1 MSSPRLAKAIADVVE
16 TRLLDG
22 VAFLRVPEIV
32 SPFPLG
38 GVLAALDGS
47 ANTRYAVFLDAPDV
61 APGPKITLEVH
72 EAILWRND
80 QRMNDNLVVIGDLER
95 DRAAGLSSLP
105 TVTPR
110 EVRQALLRQVTTAA
124 RRTSTNAKTTKILD
138 ALRSDRLSL
147 DLQYLADYC
156 DHLEPHLG
164 TDDLEEACSGLWY
177 LRLLPDR
184 VSADVDLKRL
194 RDNQA
199 RVTELRQADA
209 TYVQRLI
216 GALSTTGSGR
226 YESLR
231 RFASTGRR
239 EHLRDLQ
246 LDAVR
251 EAVRTTRGAETDE
264 DDTAGT
270 ATDGSAQRTDF
281 LDAVRKN
288 AIDEKEFLEQI
299 VADRDDEGAGGN
311 ISAGG
316 ARLDWDPVPEAQLR
330 PLMEQDGE
338 TLPYAAAAGSLEQMP
353 VDEPA
358 PLPGKGKVEWGDL
371 RDIVKE
377 LRLLEEAADDV
388 PEPRPSAILERIVE
402 LRTTLGAWVADIPRE
417 GLRLFLAAGT
427 VETAARDLIG
437 AWVDLWKAMDDLRA
451 GLDDEV
457 GELIAL
463 GNRLVVT
470 DTRIVEQGTAV
481 TAYLLPLHPMVLEP
495 RVRAASMFREHPELD
510 QDFFQI
516 IESALDPAVP
526 SVKLPVG
533 DTSFDLAYSGQF
545 RGLPQYVRRSTQFHS
560 ADVARA
566 IQDAVDRF
574 VNVHPYSKLSLR
586 VALVD
591 PTAETA
597 KQMLK
602 WLAHVDPS
610 RRERVALD
618 VYAIKESTDEIQA
631 KIAEAREDLVS
642 AEVSSSRFGYTL
654 TKLNTLDELPD
665 ALRRSDRS
673 PHVLCLFDPAEVR
686 NTPVPVASLTPVLGA
701 LVNEWE
707 FGARTRKDA
716 TPYIRPK
723 TGSTALNEFLTAQS
737 RLLGIDTHS
746 TTERNPLL
754 QPDILKVLD
763 RVSAETSWV
772 VVAQGASALVA
783 PPSIGEAELLGRT
796 SSGSHTAYVYSRT
809 PALVL
814 EPVLAYLQQY
824 QYIQSDPQQIM
835 RFVLQTIRLA
845 LPEGL
850 LGFYKRLGTLSKESV
865 LGRLGLAAVV
875 AYLQQDEDH
884 DADLIVS
891 LDTEGA
897 RRWLGLRDGANRR
910 ADLVRIAFGGNG
922 CAVEA
927 IEIKARTGN
936 LTWAGQTP
944 DVVVEA
950 IEQVEAM
957 HTLLTAI
964 FSDDRDLL
972 VASRREILKRQVFL
986 EALHQ
991 WEPTRKRNPDR
1002 YREQIAELNRVFAA
1016 PGPDRS
1022 VRPTIS
1028 KRVFLAT
1035 PGDDSDATGGATT
1048 RRVGDVDVTQL
1059 GLHWFRSLL
1068 SDQPGT
1074 GVEIDAALL
1083 DLLAPEDSPNP
1094 DPAPPAIG
1102 PSTPSD
1108 PASGQAAAPDRAA
1121 TDGGPVVPGRGA
1133 ESNEDIEGLLAKL
1146 QESFKARG
1154 VPYVSIAADGVE
1166 VGPSVVRVPVRLELG
1181 ARAGLLD
1188 SQADDIAR
1196 DLGVQSFR
1204 VSNLSGQPGYI
1215 VAEVPRSQREIPDV
1229 TSLTRPDLP
1238 YPALAIGAGID
1249 FAPYW
1254 HCLDDIP
1261 HLLIAGKT
1269 GSGKSVLIRSLLWQL
1284 TRLYEPTELEL
1295 VLIGPKAADFM
1306 DFADAPHFRSSTD
1319 VHLRADGA
1327 IDLLREIVEVR
1338 YPRRQ
1343 ALFDEH
1349 ATRAMRAGN
1358 RVSNLRELMRHSEAQ
1373 GELAPLT
1380 PFVVIV
1386 DEFVE
1391 LLDASPSARK
1401 EFEGLIARFSRLFRY
1416 IGGSMIVATQRP
1428 SVKSI
1433 TGDIKANF
1441 RPLALRVERSVDSR
1455 VILDAGGAETRVGMG
1470 DCLYKADEGML
1481 RLQGYAALGTYL
1493 SR

>member
-1 MSSPRLAKAIADVVE
+1 VTTARLAQAIAAVVE
-16 TRLLDG
+16 TKLAAG
-22 VAFLRVPEIV
+22 IAFLRVPEIV
-32 SPFPLG
+32 SPFPLAG
-38 GVLAALDGS
+38 MLDALHEVQD
-47 ANTRYAVFLDAPDV
+47 TRYAVFLEQVDVLPD
-61 APGPKITLEVH
+61 PKLTLQVH

-80 QRMNDNLVVIGDLER
+80 QRMTDNLVVIGDLER

-105 TVTPR
+105 AVTAR
-110 EVRQALLRQVTTAA
+110 EVRQRLIRTLTYLA
-124 RRTSTNAKTTKILD
+124 RRTAANAKTLKIID
-138 ALRSDRLSL
+138 ALKNERLNL
-147 DLQYLADYC
+147 DLQSLADYC

-164 TDDLEEACSGLWY
+164 TNDLQEACAGFWY
-177 LRLLPDR
+177 LKLLPDR
-184 VSADVDLKRL
+184 VSADVDIKRL

-209 TYVQRLI
+209 TSVQRLI
-216 GALSTTGSGR
+216 GALSATGSGN

-231 RFASTGRR
+231 MFASTGRR
-239 EHLRDLQ
+239 EHLRNLEF
-246 LDAVR
+246 DAVR
-251 EAVRTTRGAETDE
+251 EAVKATTGPEVEE
-264 DDTAGT
+264 DDNAGADT
-270 ATDGSAQRTDF
+270 PGQAERTDF
-281 LDAVRKN
+281 LGAVRKD
-288 AIDEKEFLEQI
+288 AIPEDDFLDQI
-299 VADRDDEGAGGN
+299 RADREDDGAGGRIN
-311 ISAGG
+311 AGG
-316 ARLDWDPVPEAQLR
+316 AKIDWDSVPDGQLG
-330 PLMEQDGE
+330 PLMEQDGDV
-338 TLPYAAAAGSLEQMP
+338 LPYAVAAGSLEHMP
-353 VDEPA
+353 ADEA
-358 PLPGKGKVEWGDL
+358 DPLPGRGKVEWGDL
-371 RDIVKE
+371 RDVVKE
-377 LRLLEEAADDV
+377 LKVLEEVADVV
-388 PEPRPSAILERIVE
+388 PHPRPSSILEAILARRLE
-402 LRTTLGAWVADIPRE
+402 LADWVTDIPRE
-417 GLRLFLAAGT
+417 GLRLFLGAPT
-427 VETAARDLIG
+427 VADTARDLVNM
-437 AWVDLWKAMDDLRA
+437 WVSLWRSLDDLRGA
-451 GLDDEV
+451 LDDEV

-463 GNRLVVT
+463 GNRLAVT
-470 DTRIVEQGTAV
+470 DTRIVEQGTAI

-495 RVRAASMFREHPELD
+495 RVRAALMFREHPELD

-516 IESALDPAVP
+516 IQSALDPAVP
-526 SVKLPVG
+526 SIKLPVG

-560 ADVARA
+560 ADVVRA
-566 IQDAVDRF
+566 IQDSIDRF

-602 WLAHVDPS
+602 WLANVDPS

-618 VYAIKESTDEIQA
+618 VYAINESPGEIQS
-631 KIAEAREDLVS
+631 KLAEGREDLVS
-642 AEVSSSRFGYTL
+642 AEVSSTRFDYTL
-654 TKLNTLDELPD
+654 KPLNKLEELPA
-665 ALRRSDRS
+665 ALRQSDRS
-673 PHVLCLFDPAEVR
+673 PHVLCLFDPAVVR

-707 FGARTRKDA
+707 FGARAKKEA

-723 TGSTALNEFLTAQS
+723 TGSTALNDFLTAQS
-737 RLLGIDTHS
+737 RLLGNDTHS
-746 TTERNPLL
+746 ATERNPLL
-754 QPDILKVLD
+754 QDDVLAVLD
-763 RVSAETSWV
+763 KVSAETSWV

-783 PPSIGEAELLGRT
+783 PPNIGEAELLGRT

-814 EPVLAYLQQY
+814 EPVLTYLQQY
-824 QYIQSDPQQIM
+824 QYIQSDPRLIM

-875 AYLQQDEDH
+875 AYLQQDDEH

-897 RRWLGLRDGANRR
+897 RRWLGLRDGVNKR
-910 ADLVRIAFGGNG
+910 ADLVRLAFGPEG

-927 IEIKARTGN
+927 IEIKARTGS
-936 LTWAGQTP
+936 LVWGASTP

-950 IEQVEAM
+950 TEQVEAM
-957 HTLLTAI
+957 YALVQAI
-964 FSDDRDLL
+964 FSDERDLL

-991 WEPTRKRNPDR
+991 WEPTRERDPDT
-1002 YREQIAELNRVFAA
+1002 YRRQIADLNRLFAA
-1016 PGPDRS
+1016 PGPDRGAA
-1022 VRPTIS
+1022 PTIS
-1028 KRVFLAT
+1028 KRVFIAT
-1035 PGDDSDATGGATT
+1035 PGDDIRAAGGATI

-1059 GLHWFRSLL
+1059 GLQWFRTLL

-1074 GVEIDAALL
+1074 GIEIDAALL
-1083 DLLAPEDSPNP
+1083 DLLAPEDVLAPEPTTIVLNNLDEPGPP
-1094 DPAPPAIG
+1094 DD
-1102 PSTPSD
+1102 PSQP
-1108 PASGQAAAPDRAA
+1108 AA
-1121 TDGGPVVPGRGA
+1121 TLPTEARETSAAG
-1133 ESNEDIEGLLAKL
+1133 EDVEGLLQKL
-1146 QESFKARG
+1146 QQSFKARG
-1154 VPYVSIAADGVE
+1154 VPYLSIGVESVE

-1181 ARAGLLD
+1181 ARAAQLE
-1188 SQADDIAR
+1188 SQSDDIAR

-1204 VSNLSGQPGYI
+1204 TSNLSGQPGYV
-1215 VAEVPRSQREIPDV
+1215 VAEVPRTTRDIPNV
-1229 TSLTRPDLP
+1229 ETLTRPDLP
-1238 YPALAIGAGID
+1238 YPAIAVGAGID
-1249 FAPYW
+1249 FTPYW
-1254 HCLDDIP
+1254 QCLDDIP
-1261 HLLIAGKT
+1261 HLLVAGKT

-1284 TRLYEPTELEL
+1284 TRLYRPSELEL

-1306 DFADAPHFRSSTD
+1306 DFADAPHFRSPFD

-1338 YPRRQ
+1338 YAERQ
-1343 ALFDEH
+1343 ATFDEYAH
-1349 ATRAMRAGN
+1349 KAMREGN
-1358 RVSNLRELMRHSEAQ
+1358 RVSNLRELMRYAEAR
-1373 GELAPLT
+1373 GEQPPLR

-1391 LLDASPSARK
+1391 LLDSSPSRRK
-1401 EFEGLIARFSRLFRY
+1401 EFEALIARFSRLFRY

-1455 VILDAGGAETRVGMG
+1455 VILDANGAEHLVGMG

-1493 SR
+1493 SQ

>member
-1 MSSPRLAKAIADVVE
+1 MSTPRLASAIASVVE
-16 TRLLDG
+16 ARLMAG
-22 VAFLRVPEIV
+22 TAFLRVPEIV
-32 SPFPLG
+32 SPFPLAE
-38 GVLAALDGS
+38 LLDALHELQD
-47 ANTRYAVFLDAPDV
+47 TRYAVFLDQVDV
-61 APGPKITLEVH
+61 QPGPKLTLEVH

-80 QRMNDNLVVIGDLER
+80 QRMTDNLVVIGDLER

-105 TVTPR
+105 TVTAR
-110 EVRQALLRQVTTAA
+110 DVRQALIRQLALQA
-124 RRTSTNAKTTKILD
+124 RRKATNAKTEKIID
-138 ALRSDRLSL
+138 ALTNERLNL
-147 DLQYLADYC
+147 DLQFLADYC

-164 TDDLEEACSGLWY
+164 TRDLEEACAGLWY
-177 LRLLPDR
+177 LKLLPDR
-184 VSADVDLKRL
+184 VSADVDVKRL

-199 RVTELRQADA
+199 RVTELRSADA
-209 TYVQRLI
+209 TFVQRLI
-216 GALSTTGSGR
+216 GALSSTGSGN

-231 RFASTGRR
+231 MFASTGRR
-239 EHLRDLQ
+239 EHLRNLQ

-251 EAVRTTRGAETDE
+251 DAVKTTKSSEAE
-264 DDTAGT
+264 DND
-270 ATDGSAQRTDF
+270 TDGGSTPGQAERTDF
-281 LDAVRKN
+281 LEAVRKDS
-288 AIDEKEFLEQI
+288 ILEEEFLAQ
-299 VADRDDEGAGGN
+299 VRADREDDGADGRL
-311 ISAGG
+311 SAGG
-316 ARLDWDPVPEAQLR
+316 AKIDWDRVPEGQLG
-330 PLMEQDGE
+330 PLMEPDGGI
-338 TLPYAAAAGSLEQMP
+338 LPYAVAAGSLEHMP
-353 VDEPA
+353 ADEA
-358 PLPGKGKVEWGDL
+358 DPLPGRGKIEWSDL
-371 RDIVKE
+371 REVATE
-377 LRLLEEAADDV
+377 LKVLEEAASTIPD
-388 PEPRPSAILERIVE
+388 PRPSSILESILA
-402 LRTTLGAWVADIPRE
+402 LRLSLADWVTDIPRE
-417 GLRLFLAAGT
+417 GLRLFLAAPT
-427 VETAARDLIG
+427 VAATARELVD
-437 AWVDLWKAMDDLRA
+437 AWVNLWRSLDDLR
-451 GLDDEV
+451 GRLDDEV

-463 GNRLVVT
+463 GNRLAVA

-495 RVRAASMFREHPELD
+495 RVRAASMFREHAELD

-516 IESALDPAVP
+516 IQSALDPAVP

-560 ADVARA
+560 ADVVRA
-566 IQDAVDRF
+566 IQDSVDRF

-602 WLAHVDPS
+602 WLANVDPS
-610 RRERVALD
+610 RRERIALD
-618 VYAIKESTDEIQA
+618 VYAISESSDEIQS
-631 KIAEAREDLVS
+631 KLAEGREDLVS
-642 AEVSSSRFGYTL
+642 AEISSTRFDYNVKSL
-654 TKLNTLDELPD
+654 NKLEELPA
-665 ALRRSDRS
+665 ALHQSDRS
-673 PHVLCLFDPAEVR
+673 PHVLCLFDPAVVR
-686 NTPVPVASLTPVLGA
+686 NTPVPVVSLTPVLGA

-707 FGARTRKDA
+707 FGARARKDA

-737 RLLGIDTHS
+737 RLLGNDTHS
-746 TTERNPLL
+746 ATERNPLL
-754 QPDILKVLD
+754 QDDVLAALE

-783 PPSIGEAELLGRT
+783 PPNIGEAELLGRT

-814 EPVLAYLQQY
+814 EPVLSYLQQY
-824 QYIQSDPQQIM
+824 QYIQSDPKLIM

-875 AYLQQDEDH
+875 AYLQQDDEH

-897 RRWLGLRDGANRR
+897 RRWLGLREGVNKR
-910 ADLVRIAFGGNG
+910 ADLVRLAFGPEG

-927 IEIKARTGN
+927 IEIKARSGN
-936 LTWAGQTP
+936 LAWGTATP

-950 IEQVEAM
+950 TEQVEAM
-957 HTLLTAI
+957 YALLQAI
-964 FSDDRDLL
+964 FSDERDLL

-991 WEPTRKRNPDR
+991 WEPTRERDPET
-1002 YREQIAELNRVFAA
+1002 YRRQIADLNRLFAA
-1016 PGPDRS
+1016 PGPDRGPA
-1022 VRPTIS
+1022 PTIS
-1028 KRVFLAT
+1028 KRIFVAT
-1035 PGDDSDATGGATT
+1035 PGDDSQATDRAMT
-1048 RRVGDVDVTQL
+1048 RRVGEVDVTQL
-1059 GLHWFRSLL
+1059 GLQWFRTLL

-1074 GVEIDAALL
+1074 GIEIDAALL
-1083 DLLAPEDSPNP
+1083 DLLPPEDSLDPEPTVVGLDNTDQP
-1094 DPAPPAIG
+1094 SPPPTDLSQPAP
-1102 PSTPSD
+1102 
-1108 PASGQAAAPDRAA
+1108 APLQYARKKA
-1121 TDGGPVVPGRGA
+1121 VA
-1133 ESNEDIEGLLAKL
+1133 EEDVEGLLQKL
-1146 QESFKARG
+1146 QQSFQARG
-1154 VPYVSIAADGVE
+1154 VPYVSIGAEHVE
-1166 VGPSVVRVPVRLELG
+1166 VGPSVVRIPVRLELG
-1181 ARAGLLD
+1181 ARAAQLE
-1188 SQADDIAR
+1188 SQSDDIAR

-1204 VSNLSGQPGYI
+1204 TSNLSGRPGYV
-1215 VAEVPRSQREIPDV
+1215 VAEVPRTSRDIPDV
-1229 TSLTRPDLP
+1229 ETLTRPDLP
-1238 YPALAIGAGID
+1238 YPALAVGAGID

-1254 HCLDDIP
+1254 QCLDDIP
-1261 HLLIAGKT
+1261 HLLVAGKT

-1284 TRLYEPTELEL
+1284 IRLYEPSELEL

-1306 DFADAPHFRSSTD
+1306 DFADAPHFRTPSD
-1319 VHLRADGA
+1319 VHLRAEGA

-1338 YPRRQ
+1338 YAERQTMFDEYARQ
-1343 ALFDEH
+1343 A
-1349 ATRAMRAGN
+1349 MRDGN
-1358 RVSNLRELMRHSEAQ
+1358 RVSNLRELIRHAEAR
-1373 GELAPLT
+1373 GEQPPLR

-1391 LLDASPSARK
+1391 LLDSSPSGRK
-1401 EFEGLIARFSRLFRY
+1401 EFEALIARFSRLFRY
-1416 IGGSMIVATQRP
+1416 IGGSMIAATQRP

-1455 VILDAGGAETRVGMG
+1455 VILDANGAEHLVGMG
-1470 DCLYKADEGML
+1470 DCLYKADEGLL